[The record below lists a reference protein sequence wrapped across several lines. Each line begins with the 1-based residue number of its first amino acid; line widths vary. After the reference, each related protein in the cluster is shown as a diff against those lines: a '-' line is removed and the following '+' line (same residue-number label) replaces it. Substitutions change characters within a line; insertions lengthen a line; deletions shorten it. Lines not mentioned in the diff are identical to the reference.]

1 MDVARTFHDL
11 LYGLGVAVSPE
22 NLLVAVV
29 GLLLGIAIGVLPG
42 LGGTNGVALLLPLTF
57 HLKPTAAIILLASV
71 YWGAIFGGAITSILF
86 RIPGEPW
93 SVAHMFDGYPLAR
106 QGKAGVALTA
116 AFTSSFLGGMV
127 AIVLFTFFAPPLAEV
142 ALKFG
147 PPENFAVLLLAFAT
161 IAGLESGDPVK
172 AVAMTFLGLLLATV
186 GFDIVSG
193 TPRMTF
199 GSVALQSGVNFVIL
213 AIGLFGIGEILLT
226 VEEALRIQGLR
237 ARLSFREV
245 WETWKLFPRYFWS
258 MVRSTL
264 LGFWIGVLPGT
275 GATPASFMGYGLA
288 RQFSPRGSKFG
299 TGEVEG
305 VVAPGAAAHAA
316 GIGSLLP
323 MVTLGIPGSPTAAV
337 MLAGFFIWGLNPG
350 PLLFQENRE
359 FVWGLVGSVYL
370 TSVIGLLIVLTLVP
384 AFAAIVRIP
393 FAILAPL
400 IALLCSIGAYA
411 VNNQVLDLWIML
423 GSGLAGYFFKKLGY
437 PLAPLVVALVLGD
450 MTEQAFRQSLIM
462 GQGSPA
468 IFFTRPI
475 SAFFVL
481 VALAVF
487 LLPFVRNLAAKGRRR
502 PAVAVEASGTA
513 GS

>member
-1 MDVARTFHDL
+1 
-11 LYGLGVAVSPE
+11 
-22 NLLVAVV
+22 
-29 GLLLGIAIGVLPG
+29 
-42 LGGTNGVALLLPLTF
+42 
-57 HLKPTAAIILLASV
+57 
-71 YWGAIFGGAITSILF
+71 
-86 RIPGEPW
+86 
-93 SVAHMFDGYPLAR
+93 
-106 QGKAGVALTA
+106 
-116 AFTSSFLGGMV
+116 
-127 AIVLFTFFAPPLAEV
+127 
-142 ALKFG
+142 
-147 PPENFAVLLLAFAT
+147 
-161 IAGLESGDPVK
+161 
-172 AVAMTFLGLLLATV
+172 
-186 GFDIVSG
+186 
-193 TPRMTF
+193 
-199 GSVALQSGVNFVIL
+199 
-213 AIGLFGIGEILLT
+213 
-226 VEEALRIQGLR
+226 
-237 ARLSFREV
+237 
-245 WETWKLFPRYFWS
+245 
-258 MVRSTL
+258 
-264 LGFWIGVLPGT
+264 
-275 GATPASFMGYGLA
+275 
-288 RQFSPRGSKFG
+288 
-299 TGEVEG
+299 VEG

-400 IALLCSIGAYA
+400 ITILCSIGAYA

-487 LLPFVRNLAAKGRRR
+487 LLPYVRNLVRRARR
-502 PAVAVEASGTA
+502 PAVPAEAPGAA

>member
-1 MDVARTFHDL
+1 MDFLRTLGDL
-11 LYGLGVAVSPE
+11 AYGLGVAASPT
-22 NLLVAVV
+22 NLLVGIV
-29 GLLLGIAIGVLPG
+29 GLLLGTAIGVLPG

-57 HLKPTAAIILLASV
+57 HLKPTAAIILLTAV

-93 SVAHMFDGYPLAR
+93 SVATMFDGHPLAK
-106 QGKAGVALTA
+106 QGKPGVALTA
-116 AFTSSFLGGMV
+116 AFTSSFIGAFV
-127 AIVLFTFFAPPLAEV
+127 SIVLFTFFAPPLAEW

-147 PPENFAVLLLAFAT
+147 PPENFAVLMLAFGT
-161 IAGLESGDPVK
+161 IAGLESGDPIK
-172 AVAMTFLGLLLATV
+172 ALLMTFLGLLLATV

-193 TPRMTF
+193 SPRMTF
-199 GSVALQSGVNFVIL
+199 GSVALQSGISFVVI
-213 AIGLFGIGEILLT
+213 AIGLFGLGEILLT
-226 VEEALRIQGLR
+226 VEEALRVEGLR

-245 WETWKLFPRYFWS
+245 WETWKLFPKYTWTI
-258 MVRSTL
+258 VRSTL

-275 GATPASFMGYGLA
+275 GATPASFMSYGLA
-288 RQFSPRGSKFG
+288 RQFSPRGHRFG

-305 VVAPGAAAHAA
+305 VVAPETAAHAA
-316 GIGSLLP
+316 GIGALLP

-359 FVWGLVGSVYL
+359 FVWGLIGSMYITNVL
-370 TSVIGLLIVLTLVP
+370 GVLVVLTLVP
-384 AFAAIVRIP
+384 VFAAIVRIP

-400 IALLCSIGAYA
+400 ITILCSIGAYA

-423 GSGLAGYFFKKLGY
+423 ASGVAGYLFKKLGY

-462 GQGSPA
+462 GHGSPA
-468 IFFTRPI
+468 IFLTRPI
-475 SAFFVL
+475 A
-481 VALAVF
+481 AVF
-487 LLPFVRNLAAKGRRR
+487 ILAAILVFAVPFLRTLHQRIRRG
-502 PAVAVEASGTA
+502 PALPAQAA
-513 GS
+513 GD

>member
-1 MDVARTFHDL
+1 MDPIRTFHDL
-11 LYGLGVAVSPE
+11 LYGLSVAASPQ

-29 GLLLGIAIGVLPG
+29 GLLLGTAIGVLPG

-57 HLKPTAAIILLASV
+57 HLNPTAAIILLSSV
-71 YWGAIFGGAITSILF
+71 YWGALFGGAITSILF

-93 SVAHMFDGYPLAR
+93 SVATMFDGYPLAK
-106 QGKAGVALTA
+106 QGKPGVALTA
-116 AFTSSFLGGMV
+116 AFTSSFIGALV
-127 AIVLFTFFAPPLAEV
+127 AIILFTFFAPPLAEL

-172 AVAMTFLGLLLATV
+172 AVLMTFLGLLLATV

-193 TPRMTF
+193 SPRMTF
-199 GSVALQSGVNFVIL
+199 GSVALQSGVNFVVI
-213 AIGLFGIGEILLT
+213 AIGVFGLGEILLT
-226 VEEALRIQGLR
+226 VEEALRIEGLR

-245 WETWKLFPRYFWS
+245 WETWKLFPRYTWTI
-258 MVRSTL
+258 VRSTV

-275 GATPASFMGYGLA
+275 GATPASFMSYGIA
-288 RQFSPRGSKFG
+288 RQFSPRGSRFG

-305 VVAPGAAAHAA
+305 VVAPETAAHAA
-316 GIGSLLP
+316 GIGALLP

-350 PLLFQENRE
+350 PLLFRENRE
-359 FVWGLVGSVYL
+359 FVWGLIGSMYL
-370 TSVIGLLIVLTLVP
+370 ANVIGVLIVLTLVP

-400 IALLCSIGAYA
+400 ITILCSIGAYA

-423 GSGLAGYFFKKLGY
+423 GSGLAGYLFKKLGY

-475 SAFFVL
+475 AAFFVL
-481 VALAVF
+481 VAIAIF
-487 LLPFVRNLAAKGRRR
+487 LFPFLRGALRRGRGG
-502 PAVAVEASGTA
+502 AVAAAETA

>member
-1 MDVARTFHDL
+1 MDFIRTFQDL
-11 LYGLGVAVSPE
+11 LYGLAVAASPQ
-22 NLLVAVV
+22 NLLVAVI
-29 GLLLGIAIGVLPG
+29 GLLLGTAIGVLPG

-57 HLKPTAAIILLASV
+57 HLSPTAAIILLSCV

-93 SVAHMFDGYPLAR
+93 SVATMFDGYPLAR
-106 QGKAGVALTA
+106 RGKPGVALTA
-116 AFTSSFLGGMV
+116 AFVASFIGALIS
-127 AIVLFTFFAPPLAEV
+127 IVLFTFFAPPLAEM

-147 PPENFAVLLLAFAT
+147 PPENFAVLLLAFAS
-161 IAGLESGDPVK
+161 IAGLEGGDPVK
-172 AVAMTFLGLLLATV
+172 ALTMTFLGLLLATV

-199 GSVALQSGVNFVIL
+199 GLVALQSGVSFVVI

-226 VEEALRIQGLR
+226 VEEKLRLDGLK

-245 WETWKLFPRYFWS
+245 WETCRMFRNYIGTLI
-258 MVRSTL
+258 RSAL
-264 LGFWIGVLPGT
+264 LGFWIGILPGT
-275 GATPASFMGYGLA
+275 GATPASFMGYGMA
-288 RQFSPRGSKFG
+288 RQFSPRGSRFG

-305 VVAPGAAAHAA
+305 IVAPNTAAHAA

-323 MVTLGIPGSPTAAV
+323 MITLGIPGSPTAAV
-337 MLAGFFIWGLNPG
+337 MLAGLFIWGLNPG

-359 FVWGLVGSVYL
+359 FVWGLVGSMYL
-370 TSVIGLLIVLTLVP
+370 ANVLGVLMVLTMVP
-384 AFAAIVRIP
+384 LFAAIVRIP

-400 IALLCSIGAYA
+400 IVILCSVGAYA

-423 GSGLAGYFFKKLGY
+423 GSGLAGYLFKKLGY

-475 SAFFVL
+475 AAFFV
-481 VALAVF
+481 VTALAIF
-487 LLPFVRNLAAKGRRR
+487 LFPFARSALRRAR
-502 PAVAVEASGTA
+502 GGAVAAEAPGTA